1 MLPLSDR
8 STVTYDLV
16 QTLPAVLFQ
25 TISLIYMWH
34 VKHRCHDPRCYGFW
48 CSISVSCEP
57 MWYSVSTKVHANV
70 FVSPPWLLGQQG
82 KAPPENLWKMHAE
95 VSNNFMCI
103 KYVPTIFDDKSKVSN
118 LKQLYDMYMQKCIF
132 YTTRNTSILRS
143 YPVITAKE
151 KIK

>member
-1 MLPLSDR
+1 
-8 STVTYDLV
+8 
-16 QTLPAVLFQ
+16 
-25 TISLIYMWH
+25 
-34 VKHRCHDPRCYGFW
+34 
-48 CSISVSCEP
+48 
-57 MWYSVSTKVHANV
+57 MWYSVSKNVHANV

-103 KYVPTIFDDKSKVSN
+103 KYVPTIFDDKSKVNN
-118 LKQLYDMYMQKCIF
+118 LKKLYDIYFFYKNLHMYNIMQKCIF
-132 YTTRNTSILRS
+132 YTTRNTSILRL